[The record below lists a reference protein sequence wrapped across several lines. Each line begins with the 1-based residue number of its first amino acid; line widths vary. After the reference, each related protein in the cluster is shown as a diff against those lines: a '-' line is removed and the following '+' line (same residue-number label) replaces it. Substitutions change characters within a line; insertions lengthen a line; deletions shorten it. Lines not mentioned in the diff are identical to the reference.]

1 MDIIELYK
9 IFLLLNIAV
18 MIYVICLCAFKE
30 GNKEK
35 NKYGP
40 SPKYS
45 SKQSI
50 TATKR

>member
-1 MDIIELYK
+1 MEIIELYK
-9 IFLLLNIAV
+9 IFILLNTAV
-18 MIYVICLCAFKE
+18 MIYVICLCVFKE

-40 SPKYS
+40 SPKFS
-45 SKQSI
+45 RKQSI